1 MKDANSI
8 FYKKAFINFKCNEK
22 ISLYQALRSK
32 EEIYLIFFNTIN
44 SPQKLCIL

>member
-8 FYKKAFINFKCNEK
+8 FLQKKAFINFKYNEK

-44 SPQKLCIL
+44 SP